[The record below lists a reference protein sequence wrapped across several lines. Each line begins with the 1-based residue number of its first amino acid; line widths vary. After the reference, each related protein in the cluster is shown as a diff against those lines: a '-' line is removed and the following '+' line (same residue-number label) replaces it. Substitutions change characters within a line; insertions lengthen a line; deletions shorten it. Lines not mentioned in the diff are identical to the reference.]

1 MHSLICAANNEVE
14 VESSFPLKMH
24 SVLSWILS
32 MDRCLHIPNHRSLQ
46 PYIVLFSAC
55 LAPDFLFGLDTSTQL
70 GFSKTHSLF
79 SERKST
85 RKLYE
90 MLILLKGKNPIRQN
104 TN

>member
-14 VESSFPLKMH
+14 VESSFPLKIH

-32 MDRCLHIPNHRSLQ
+32 IDRCLHIPHHRSLQ
-46 PYIVLFSAC
+46 PCIVLFSAC
-55 LAPDFLFGLDTSTQL
+55 LAPDFLSALDTSTQL
-70 GFSKTHSLF
+70 GFSKPHSLV

-90 MLILLKGKNPIRQN
+90 MLILFMESF
-104 TN
+104 